1 MRGALA
7 AGSVVAVVS
16 LAPTPATADPQPPQ
30 NSADALKQ
38 LQDLSGQAEQL
49 TEQWHVAQD
58 QLAAKQKDLAQA
70 NKDADQAKVL
80 ADQAR
85 AQKAKFQTEVDKLA
99 DASFQG
105 ARFNQLSALLVS
117 NSPQDF
123 LDRASALDML
133 ASDNATAIGKL
144 SAVVAQ
150 ATDAEKQAADAKA
163 RAQQA
168 TEDAVKIEADM
179 SQRKQAMD
187 QQIKQVKAQFD
198 KLSASAKKQ
207 FTGDS
212 GDMGSFL
219 APPGAV
225 GEAMQIALAQR
236 GKPYVWGAAGPSSF
250 DCSGL
255 MLYAFKQV
263 GISLPHS
270 AASQQQM
277 GMSVSRSELQPGD
290 LVFFGSPAHH
300 VGMYVG
306 NGEMVNAADFG
317 IPVRVQPLNHDYSG
331 ARRLGQ

>member
-16 LAPTPATADPQPPQ
+16 LAPAPATADPQPPQ

-38 LQDLSGQAEQL
+38 IQDLSGQAEQL
-49 TEQWHVAQD
+49 TEQWKNAQD
-58 QLAAKQKDLAQA
+58 QLATAQKDLAQA
-70 NKDADQAKVL
+70 NKDAAQAKVL

-85 AQKAKFQTEVDKLA
+85 GQKAKFQGQVDKLA

-123 LDRASALDML
+123 LDRASALDIL
-133 ASDNATAIGKL
+133 ASDNATSIDKL

-150 ATDAEKQAADAKA
+150 ASDAEKRSQDAKV
-163 RAQQA
+163 RAQKA
-168 TEDAVKIEADM
+168 TDDATRLEADIIR
-179 SQRKQAMD
+179 RKQAMD

-207 FTGDS
+207 LGDG
-212 GDMGSFL
+212 GDLSSFL

-225 GEAMQIALAQR
+225 GEAMQVALNQR
-236 GKPYVWGAAGPSSF
+236 GKSYSWGAAGPSQF

-270 AASQQQM
+270 AAAQQEM
-277 GMSVSRSELQPGD
+277 GVSVSRSELQPGD

-306 NGEMVNAADFG
+306 NGEMVNAPDYG